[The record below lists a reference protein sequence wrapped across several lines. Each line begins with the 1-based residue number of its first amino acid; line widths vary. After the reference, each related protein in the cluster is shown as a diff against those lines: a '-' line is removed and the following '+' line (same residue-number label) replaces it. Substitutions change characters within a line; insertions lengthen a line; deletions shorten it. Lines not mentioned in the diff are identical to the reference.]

1 MYIIYLYIFFIHI
14 HLKRSSS
21 ARTAPGAWARPRYK
35 QPCYGLPLRLSQVVK
50 NGTRFLSHFSKLYGK
65 YASTFHTWHRKSK
78 RSSSKMVDWYRIG
91 AIWVLH
97 RAACVGCAGR
107 RPGGA
112 VDFGESSEA
121 ALAREIRHCT
131 WHGAHRCRWLPVFPH
146 CFHLLSFLI
155 LSYFFQFFRFL
166 FPGKRR
172 TWRSL
177 SLNCSMP
184 TPYCFKHNG
193 FTMFDLHDS
202 MLVDVSCFWNSR
214 SMTASQLKSLGY
226 CEPRF
231 NFWSQVTS
239 EPSGGSHWV
248 SIGLRYIF

>member
-1 MYIIYLYIFFIHI
+1 
-14 HLKRSSS
+14 
-21 ARTAPGAWARPRYK
+21 
-35 QPCYGLPLRLSQVVK
+35 
-50 NGTRFLSHFSKLYGK
+50 
-65 YASTFHTWHRKSK
+65 
-78 RSSSKMVDWYRIG
+78 MVDWYRIG

-97 RAACVGCAGR
+97 RAACAGCAGR

-112 VDFGESSEA
+112 VDFGESCEA

-146 CFHLLSFLI
+146 CFHVLSFLI
-155 LSYFFQFFRFL
+155 LSYFFQFFLRFV

-193 FTMFDLHDS
+193 FTMFDLRDS
-202 MLVDVSCFWNSR
+202 MLVDVFWFWNSR

-231 NFWSQVTS
+231 NFWSKVTS

-248 SIGLRYIF
+248 SIGLIYFLMGGTGDFLQWCNEEMSFTLWHLQFPFLLRQATLLNWHPAAMQKMPRTWSQSGAQRVPTEENWWNPLCWWLISRIHCL